1 MRNLRQKLP
10 PLNSLVSFEA
20 VARQMSFTRAAEELF
35 LSQAAVSQQIRNL
48 EGYLGFDLFM
58 RTNRRISL
66 TAKGKDLQ
74 HTVSQAL
81 YPLAS
86 GIQELRHTVSRDNAI
101 SIAADQSIASM
112 WLMPRLP
119 VFQQRFP
126 EISVRL
132 LATDSE
138 RECLGEDIQLAII
151 HGSGAWR
158 GYRSQKLFEEEVF
171 AVCSPAYRDGN
182 ALTDDPGALTGAVL
196 LDLEDTHWDW
206 INWRTWLSRLG
217 IHLPAHHRRLQ
228 VNNYPLLIDAARNG
242 QGVALGWKYLVDDD
256 LCQGRLVRIGENSVV
271 TDRGYYLVWPDHGRL
286 SGPIAR
292 FRDWCRDL

>member
-20 VARQMSFTRAAEELF
+20 VARQMSFTRAAEELC
-35 LSQAAVSQQIRNL
+35 LSQAAVSQQVRNL
-48 EGYLGFDLFM
+48 EAYLGLDLFI
-58 RTNRRISL
+58 RSNRRIRL
-66 TAKGKDLQ
+66 TARGKDLQ

-86 GIQELRHTVSRDNAI
+86 GVQELRHAVSRDNAI

-119 VFQQRFP
+119 DFQRKFP

-132 LATDSE
+132 LATDHE
-138 RECLGEDIQLAII
+138 HECLGEDIQLAII
-151 HGSGAWR
+151 HGNGTWR
-158 GYRSQKLFEEEVF
+158 GYRSEKLFGEEVF
-171 AVCSPAYRDGN
+171 AVCSPDYRNGN
-182 ALTDDPGALTGAVL
+182 ALADDPGALTDATL

-206 INWRTWLSRLG
+206 MNWRTWLSRLG
-217 IHLPAHHRRLQ
+217 VHLPAHHRRLQ
-228 VNNYPLLIDAARNG
+228 VNSYPLLIDAARNG

-256 LCQGRLVRIGENSVV
+256 LRQGRLVRLGDNSVT
-271 TDRGYYLVWPDHGRL
+271 TDRGYYLVWPDHDRL
-286 SGPIAR
+286 DGPVAG
-292 FRDWCRDL
+292 FRDWCRHL